1 MKILVTGGC
10 GFIGSHIVDA
20 YIEAGHEVVV
30 ADKKKSNLFAYKNNQ
45 ANYYQIDLTDSK
57 KVNSLFEKIKPD
69 IINHHA
75 ANISLAK
82 SIEKP
87 LYDAKNNITAVI
99 NILESAEKHGTKK
112 IIFASSAGALYSGN
126 TSLPFTEKTSTNPI
140 SPYGVSKLASEYY
153 IKVYAELYALEY
165 VILRY
170 SNIYGPRQNNTLK
183 PIVSVFIEDLKND
196 QQPIINND
204 GSQTRDFL
212 FVEDLKSANLLALT
226 YKKNAC
232 FNISSES
239 ETTIAKLFTKI
250 KQMLKSNIEPKF
262 KSKKIKEQQ
271 RSFISNAKAREK
283 LGWNPKYNLKQ
294 GLSKTI
300 EWYRD
305 GEKENK

>member
-20 YIEAGHEVVV
+20 YIEAGHEVAV
-30 ADKKKSNLFAYKNNQ
+30 ADKKKSNLFPYMNNR
-45 ANYYQIDLTDSK
+45 AKYYQIDLTDSK
-57 KVNSLFEKIKPD
+57 KVNSLFEKLKPD
-69 IINHHA
+69 VVNHHA

-99 NILESAEKHGTKK
+99 NILESAKKHGTEK

-153 IKVYAELYALEY
+153 IKVYAELYALKY

-183 PIVSVFIEDLKND
+183 PIVSVFIEDLKNN

-212 FVEDLKSANLLALT
+212 YVEDLKSANLLALT

-232 FNISSES
+232 FNISSGS
-239 ETTIAKLFTKI
+239 ETSISKLFTKI

-262 KSKKIKEQQ
+262 KLKKIKEQQ
-271 RSFISNAKAREK
+271 RSYISNAKARQK

-294 GLSKTI
+294 GLLKTI

-305 GEKENK
+305 GEKEK